1 MTTPPNQGAEEA
13 MLPHLIRIAQALA
26 GRLDFQS
33 AIRAVAEEVG
43 QFLGYDHFDICI
55 MTERAETLVA
65 YETGF
70 TTIWSKESPAPTAAS
85 PIRALLWGEVPYI
98 LTDDAPADPRFQFEG
113 ALNRPIFEE
122 GLRSRLHVALRVQG
136 SIIGAL
142 NCSCRAPGRYTRRD
156 VERAQLVADLV
167 APYVFALRA
176 TEEAKAAAIQEA
188 ETRARAE
195 GLRLGALH
203 LTAELELERQ
213 RIGMDLHDQTL
224 ADLTRLLHRIGRL
237 AENGGVPAAAL
248 APIAT
253 QLRGSIVELRR
264 IIDNARPNVLRLFGF
279 EQGLEDLLVRT
290 TQASPSTIETRVD
303 NEIGGWVDAQPEP
316 LRVALFRIAQE
327 AVNNAV
333 LHAEARCIAVRLARD
348 EGGVAIS
355 ITDDGRGFHRRE
367 ARRLGG
373 IDNMR
378 TRARLVG
385 AEFRI
390 DTPPGGRGTRVT
402 VVLPADAQRAAE

>member
-1 MTTPPNQGAEEA
+1 

-33 AIRAVAEEVG
+33 AIQAVAEEVG
-43 QFLGYDHFDICI
+43 QFLGYDHFDICV
-55 MTERAETLVA
+55 MTERGETLVA

-85 PIRALLWGEVPYI
+85 PIRALLWAEVPHI

-122 GLRSRLHVALRVQG
+122 GLRGRLHVALRVQG
-136 SIIGAL
+136 AVFGAL
-142 NCSCRAPGRYTRRD
+142 NISSRMPGRYTLGD

-167 APYVFALRA
+167 APYVFALRSV
-176 TEEAKAAAIQEA
+176 EQAKAAAIQEA
-188 ETRARAE
+188 ETRAREE

-203 LTAELELERQ
+203 LTAELEHERQ

-224 ADLTRLLHRIGRL
+224 ADLTRLLHRVSRL
-237 AENGGVPAAAL
+237 AESTVVAGAQL
-248 APIAT
+248 APIAG
-253 QLRGSIVELRR
+253 QIKASIEELRR
-264 IIDNARPNVLRLFGF
+264 IIDDARPNVLRLFGF
-279 EQGLEDLLVRT
+279 EQGLEDLLERT
-290 TQASPSTIETRVD
+290 VQAGGAPVVTRIE
-303 NEIGGWVDAQPEP
+303 NEVGPLIDAQPE
-316 LRVALFRIAQE
+316 LLKVALFRIVQE

-333 LHAEARCIAVRLARD
+333 LHAGPREIAVRIARD
-348 EGGVAIS
+348 GDGVAI
-355 ITDDGRGFHRRE
+355 TVADDGIGMAART

-390 DTPPGGRGTRVT
+390 GPGPGGRGTAVT
-402 VVLPADAQRAAE
+402 VLLPAVAVPRAAE